1 MLNQYFGY
9 YLLNKG
15 ILTNFQLREILEAEQ
30 TVKVKLGVIAVNAGA
45 MTAEQVEEIHNLQR
59 TRDQKFGALA
69 VEKEYLT
76 SAQVEQLLESQ
87 QEGHLTLLQVIANK
101 KYMTLAAV
109 EKALMDFREEYE
121 TTDQTCDTDRLISK
135 QMVDFSAAGTKADL
149 LYDYIGLLKRN
160 VLRFL
165 NDASFIFMQITEH
178 EKNVQWIASQQII
191 GDISLSTGFI
201 MEESVLLEIAS
212 RFYGENLMEVDEM
225 ALDTV
230 GEFLNVHNGIF
241 CSSLSESSFITDL
254 QTPFVLKKGKEPFR
268 PIDYRVAI
276 GTSFGDFE
284 VILSMEE

>member
-15 ILTNFQLREILEAEQ
+15 ILTNLQLREILEAEQ

-101 KYMTLAAV
+101 KYMTLTAV
-109 EKALMDFREEYE
+109 EQALMDFREEYE

-149 LYDYIGLLKRN
+149 LYNYIGLLKRN

-241 CSSLSESSFITDL
+241 CSSLSESGFITDL

-284 VILSMEE
+284 VILSVEE